1 MEFKLNNHT
10 ISNKNNSVYFIGE
23 IGINHNGDIDI
34 AKSIMKEAK
43 LAGFSAVKF
52 QKRNPDITTPE
63 NVKNI
68 MRETPWG
75 EMSYLEYKHRIE
87 FDKKE
92 YDEINKYSRELEI
105 DWFASCW
112 DSDSLEFITN
122 YDVPCVKIASACITN
137 KKLMQMH
144 VETEKPL
151 IMSTGM
157 STIEQ
162 IKKSYD
168 ILSKNE
174 LAILHSTSTYPCP
187 PEELN
192 LNMIKTLSD
201 EFPDNPIGYSGHE
214 AGLSTSMAA
223 IVLGARILERHIT
236 IDRAMWGT
244 DQAASLEPEG
254 MRKLIGGSKSIL
266 KSLGDGVKMVYAS
279 EKKSIQNLRP
289 VDDI

>member
-10 ISNKNNSVYFIGE
+10 ISNKNNSVYFVGE

-254 MRKLIGGSKSIL
+254 MRKLIGGSKSII

>member
-1 MEFKLNNHT
+1 MEFKINNHT
-10 ISNKNNSVYFIGE
+10 ISDNNKSVYFIGE

-52 QKRNPDITTPE
+52 QKRNPEVTTPE

-75 EMSYLEYKHRIE
+75 EMSYIEYKHRIE

-112 DSDSLEFITN
+112 DSDSLEFIIN
-122 YDVPCVKIASACITN
+122 YDVPCIKIASACITN
-137 KKLMQMH
+137 KKLIQLH

-162 IKKSYD
+162 IRKSYD

-192 LNMIKTLSD
+192 LNMIKTLSE
-201 EFPDNPIGYSGHE
+201 EFPENPIGYSGHE
-214 AGLSTSMAA
+214 GGLSTSMAA

-254 MRKLIGGSKSIL
+254 MRKLIGASNSII
-266 KSLGDGVKMVYAS
+266 KSLGDGVKRVYES

>member
-43 LAGFSAVKF
+43 SAGFSAVKF

-201 EFPDNPIGYSGHE
+201 EFPDNPVGYSGHE

-223 IVLGARILERHIT
+223 IALGARILERHIT

-254 MRKLIGGSKSIL
+254 MRKLIGGSKSII

-289 VDDI
+289 IDDI

>member
-1 MEFKLNNHT
+1 LH
-10 ISNKNNSVYFIGE
+10 
-23 IGINHNGDIDI
+23 HAD
-34 AKSIMKEAK
+34 
-43 LAGFSAVKF
+43 
-52 QKRNPDITTPE
+52 
-63 NVKNI
+63 
-68 MRETPWG
+68 
-75 EMSYLEYKHRIE
+75 
-87 FDKKE
+87 
-92 YDEINKYSRELEI
+92 
-105 DWFASCW
+105 
-112 DSDSLEFITN
+112 
-122 YDVPCVKIASACITN
+122 
-137 KKLMQMH
+137 
-144 VETEKPL
+144 
-151 IMSTGM
+151 
-157 STIEQ
+157 
-162 IKKSYD
+162 D

>member
-43 LAGFSAVKF
+43 SAGFSAVKF

-201 EFPDNPIGYSGHE
+201 EFPDNPVGYSGHE

-223 IVLGARILERHIT
+223 IALGARILERHIT

-254 MRKLIGGSKSIL
+254 MRKLIGGSKSII

>member
-105 DWFASCW
+105 DWFASC
-112 DSDSLEFITN
+112 
-122 YDVPCVKIASACITN
+122 
-137 KKLMQMH
+137 
-144 VETEKPL
+144 
-151 IMSTGM
+151 
-157 STIEQ
+157 
-162 IKKSYD
+162 
-168 ILSKNE
+168 
-174 LAILHSTSTYPCP
+174 
-187 PEELN
+187 
-192 LNMIKTLSD
+192 
-201 EFPDNPIGYSGHE
+201 
-214 AGLSTSMAA
+214 
-223 IVLGARILERHIT
+223 
-236 IDRAMWGT
+236 
-244 DQAASLEPEG
+244 
-254 MRKLIGGSKSIL
+254 
-266 KSLGDGVKMVYAS
+266 
-279 EKKSIQNLRP
+279 
-289 VDDI
+289 